1 MVQTKR
7 YKIWSFLIE
16 LIFLCIAAIY
26 IVPIWMVLVNSFKSQ
41 NEANLFRLTWPAE
54 MIWDNYQIVMKEAN
68 ILLGLFNGL
77 YIGGVVVLVTLL
89 FASLAAFYLARSQ
102 TRLSNYLY
110 TLFVAGLIIPIAILP
125 TYFLFLLLGLNKTYL
140 GLIAIFATYSLP
152 LSIFLFT
159 SFIKTIPVS
168 LDEAATIDGCGPTRV
183 FAYAIFPLLK
193 PVGMTTAVFTFLLVW
208 NESGIYLYF
217 ANSQKWPLTMGIYE
231 FFGKYNQSWNLA
243 FADIILG
250 IIPCLLIFII
260 GQRFI
265 VTGLTAG
272 AVKG

>member
-7 YKIWSFLIE
+7 YQLWNILIE

-102 TRLSNYLY
+102 TRVSNYLY
-110 TLFVAGLIIPIAILP
+110 MLFVAGLIIPIAILP
-125 TYFLFLLLGLNKTYL
+125 TYFLFLLLGLNNTYL

-183 FAYAIFPLLK
+183 FANAIFPLLK

-208 NESGIYLYF
+208 NESGLYLYF